1 VRQLFD
7 RVIQPESRTVKIKYL
22 ARTLV
27 PLAMLAMLASGCGR
41 TRDVRVHEPGVYEG
55 ARYTLQFTPELNAKL
70 RQRVEMGQTDR

>member
-1 VRQLFD
+1 
-7 RVIQPESRTVKIKYL
+7 VKIKYL

-41 TRDVRVHEPGVYEG
+41 TRDARGHDEPGAYEG

-70 RQRVEMGQTDR
+70 QQRVEMGQTDR